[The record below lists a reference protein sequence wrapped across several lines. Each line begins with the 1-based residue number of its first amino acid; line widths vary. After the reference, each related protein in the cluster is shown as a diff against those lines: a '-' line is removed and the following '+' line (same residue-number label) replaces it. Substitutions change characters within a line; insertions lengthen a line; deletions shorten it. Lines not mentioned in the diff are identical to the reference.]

1 MGIDYYGLL
10 NLPRDATADEIR
22 AAYFD
27 AAKRLHP
34 DANPDKEAK
43 EQFLAIQQAYEVLA
57 DEQKRAEYNRTLPES
72 SVTGEVTV
80 KIKYSRSVIP
90 MLDEPQLM
98 YVLVELV
105 CSAHFDPTRLP
116 PIEVCLVLDRSTSM
130 NGPRLDF
137 IKANAINLLKQ
148 LRPEDIV
155 SIVTFSDRAEV
166 MIPPTKVANLARS
179 EGRINAL
186 QAFGATEIFQGLE
199 TGLSLLRTGSSATS
213 IRQCILLTDG
223 HTYGDEQACFELA
236 RKASE
241 DGITLNALGIGHE
254 WNDSFLDQ
262 LTSLSGGNAM
272 YVSSPKDLAHYL
284 EEKLGSLNRIYGR
297 NAMLEF
303 ESDPGVE
310 LKYAFRIAP
319 ELAPLQLSSPINLGN
334 ILYGRSLSVLFEFMV
349 NPNSPQK
356 DEIRIAKGRVKVEIP
371 SQSMALNR
379 LFVDIK
385 RAISSSLERETPPAA
400 IVEAMAKLSLYRL
413 QEKARKE
420 VEDGDI
426 DHAAQHLQYLATHLL
441 AVGDRELAH
450 TVLVETEH
458 IQQSHRFSQEGDKR
472 IKYGTRA
479 LLLLPGPEQNQ
490 P

>member
-34 DANPDKEAK
+34 DANPDQEAK
-43 EQFLAIQQAYEVLA
+43 EQFLAIQQAYEVLS
-57 DEQKRAEYNRTLPES
+57 DEQKRAEYNRSLPEAET
-72 SVTGEVTV
+72 VNDVAV

-90 MLDEPQLM
+90 MLEEPQLM
-98 YVLVELV
+98 YVLVDLI

-137 IKANAINLLKQ
+137 IKANTINLLKQ
-148 LRPEDIV
+148 LREDDIV
-155 SIVTFSDRAEV
+155 SIVTFSDRAEIL
-166 MIPPTKVANLARS
+166 IPPTKVSNLGRS

-186 QAFGATEIFQGLE
+186 QAYGATEIYQGLE
-199 TGLSLLRTGSSATS
+199 TGLSLLRNGAMSTS

-223 HTYGDEQACFELA
+223 HTYGDEQSCFELA
-236 RKASE
+236 RQSSE

-254 WNDSFLDQ
+254 WNDAFLDQ
-262 LTSLSGGNAM
+262 LTSISGGNAM

-284 EEKLGSLNRIYGR
+284 EEKLSSLNRIYGR
-297 NAMLEF
+297 NAMFEF

-319 ELAPLQLSSPINLGN
+319 ELAPLQLGSPINLGN

-349 NPNSPQK
+349 SPNSSQG
-356 DEIRIAKGRVKVEIP
+356 DNVQIAKGKIKVEIP
-371 SQSMALNR
+371 SQNSTPSR
-379 LFVDIK
+379 LFIDIK
-385 RAISSSLERETPPAA
+385 RSISSSLERETPPAA

-420 VEDGDI
+420 VENGDI
-426 DHAAQHLQYLATHLL
+426 NHAAQHLQYLATHLL
-441 AVGDRELAH
+441 AEGDRELAH